1 MEARVSHGG
10 AEERAAG
17 ARARSDHLRW
27 APGWAQSLQGVVE
40 ARVGEGGRRVLVAR
54 GGHTSRVA
62 VRGLHL
68 SLWQSERG
76 GSVQEHSCTWTCGS
90 LSLGENQLGCK
101 LSYRGSLLAE
111 DVAHTFSATRVVNR
125 REHS

>member
-54 GGHTSRVA
+54 GRPHLARGCARVASEPPAIGERRVCPGTLVHVDLRVA
-62 VRGLHL
+62 VFGGEPTGL
-68 SLWQSERG
+68 
-76 GSVQEHSCTWTCGS
+76 
-90 LSLGENQLGCK
+90 
-101 LSYRGSLLAE
+101 
-111 DVAHTFSATRVVNR
+111 
-125 REHS
+125 